1 MQRIV
6 QKLALLSAISLIG
19 VAHASPRSNL
29 VIKSDGE
36 DIGLSI
42 IGSIANSASGNNVAL
57 VKEKESGRVLA
68 LKSGSKIGER
78 YTVVE
83 VRPKYIALSS
93 NGEYRIVYQDKFA
106 GEFSKSAAANL
117 KGQLA
122 AYKEDGFERQ
132 EGNIRVTAQYRDR
145 LVKEDLSAVL
155 MQATAVP
162 YQIEGKVIGFQLL
175 QIDKDSIYDKSGF
188 RDTDIITTINGQ
200 DLNSVSGAVNLL
212 NSLRKES
219 QIEIDYLRGGVKQKV
234 QMKID

>member
-1 MQRIV
+1 MLRFF
-6 QKLALLSAISLIG
+6 QKLTLLAAIAHSAL
-19 VAHASPRSNL
+19 VFASPRSNL

-68 LKSGSKIGER
+68 LKAGSKVGDR

-83 VRPKYIALSS
+83 VRPKYIALSN

-106 GEFSKSAAANL
+106 GEFSKSAAASL

-122 AYKEDGFERQ
+122 AFKEDGFERQ
-132 EGNIRVTAQYRDR
+132 DGNIRVTAQYRDR

-212 NSLRKES
+212 NSLRKET
-219 QIEIDYLRGGVKQKV
+219 QIEIDFMRSGVKQKV
-234 QMKID
+234 TMKID